1 MVRGAAVS
9 RETAAPL
16 RCHGGGVRKA
26 SAALGSA
33 LFLVVVSGSAAVLVP
48 WWLTGGWQ
56 AGDWWLPL
64 RLLGLVPLAAGTAVI
79 LEAFTRFA
87 LEGLGTPAPVA
98 PPARLV
104 VSGPYRYVRNPIYLA
119 VVAVLCGQGLLLA
132 RPVLFGYAAG
142 AWVLTWAFVRWYE
155 EPGLVRRFGA
165 EYERYRRAVPAW
177 WPRRTPWRGA

>member
-1 MVRGAAVS
+1 M
-9 RETAAPL
+9 
-16 RCHGGGVRKA
+16 RKA

-33 LFLVVVSGSAAVLVP
+33 LFLVLVSGSAAVLVP
-48 WWLTGGWQ
+48 WWLTGGWR
-56 AGDWWLPL
+56 AGHWWLPL
-64 RLLGLVPLAAGTAVI
+64 RLLGLLPLAAGAGVI

-104 VSGPYRYVRNPIYLA
+104 VSGPYRYVRNPVY
-119 VVAVLCGQGLLLA
+119 VAVAAVLIGQGLLLA

-155 EPGLVRRFGA
+155 EPGLARRFGA
-165 EYERYRRAVPAW
+165 EYEDYRRAVPAW
-177 WPRRTPWRGA
+177 CPRRPAGRRA